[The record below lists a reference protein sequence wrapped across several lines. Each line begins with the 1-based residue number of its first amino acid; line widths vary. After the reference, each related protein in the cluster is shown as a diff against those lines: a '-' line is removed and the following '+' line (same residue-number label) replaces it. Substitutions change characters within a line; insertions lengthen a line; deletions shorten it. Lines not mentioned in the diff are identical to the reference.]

1 MKVFM
6 IGLPGCGKTTLG
18 KEIAS
23 LLKLPFIDLDVEIEK
38 RHGASIREI
47 FKQKGEDFFRT
58 EESAQLK
65 EWCRSEKSFV
75 MATGGGAPVF
85 FDNLDVINHCGK
97 SIFLD
102 VPAKEIARRILNTPL
117 AERPLLAKATPDSL
131 KDQIEFMRSQ
141 RLPFYKRAHFTLTGN
156 AITASE
162 IFTELRKGNLQ

>member
-1 MKVFM
+1 MKIFM

-23 LLKLPFIDLDVEIEK
+23 SLKLPFIDLDAEIEE
-38 RHGASIREI
+38 RHGAAIREI
-47 FKQKGEDFFRT
+47 FKQKGEAFFRARD
-58 EESAQLK
+58 SAQLK

-85 FDNLDVINHCGK
+85 FDNLEAINRSGK

-102 VPAKEIARRILNTPL
+102 VPAREIARRILNTPL
-117 AERPLLAKATPDSL
+117 AERPLLANATPDSL

-141 RLPFYKRAHFTLTGN
+141 RLPFYRKAHFIFSGN
-156 AITASE
+156 AISADEVITE
-162 IFTELRKGNLQ
+162 IRKGNPL